1 MKFLRNIVACCET
14 PPEAP
19 SVQERKTNVPP
30 GSRPTHLP
38 KLTCF
43 TQSAPA
49 TCIALLTQ
57 WLLSLSPAFASD
69 HLTSPSAPTA
79 RVVIVED
86 SFATEAFRPRANR
99 VQIMVN
105 AGVTNLARTADLKSA
120 WLSLVSP
127 RDTVGIKV
135 FSAPGPNSGTR
146 PAVVSAIIEGL
157 LSAGLP
163 PRRIVIWDTR
173 LTDLLLAGFSDV
185 AKKYGVRLTSSTQ
198 AGYDEKVYYEKPFV
212 GNPVWGDLE
221 FGRKGPGIGRNSY
234 FSKLLTKEISKIINV
249 TPLLN
254 HDLAGV
260 SGTLYG
266 LAMAS
271 TDNIGRFESDPD
283 RLAVAVPE
291 IYGTTNLHD
300 HVVLNITDALICQYE
315 GGERGLLH
323 YSTALNQLRFSKD
336 PVALD
341 VLSIDELERQRKAA
355 DAPAIK
361 INRELYS
368 NASLLELGV
377 SDLKK
382 ISVEKVVLQR

>member
-1 MKFLRNIVACCET
+1 M
-14 PPEAP
+14 
-19 SVQERKTNVPP
+19 
-30 GSRPTHLP
+30 
-38 KLTCF
+38 
-43 TQSAPA
+43 
-49 TCIALLTQ
+49 
-57 WLLSLSPAFASD
+57 
-69 HLTSPSAPTA
+69 
-79 RVVIVED
+79 
-86 SFATEAFRPRANR
+86 
-99 VQIMVN
+99 MVN
-105 AGVTNLARTADLKSA
+105 AGVTNVTRTADLKSA
-120 WLSLVSP
+120 WLSLVSI

-135 FSAPGPNSGTR
+135 CSAPGPNSGTR
-146 PAVVSAIIEGL
+146 PSVVSAIIEGL
-157 LSAGLP
+157 LSTGLP
-163 PRRIVIWDTR
+163 PKRIIIWDTR
-173 LTDLLLAGFSDV
+173 LTDLRLAGFSEI
-185 AKKYGVRLTSSTQ
+185 ARKYGVRLMSSTQ
-198 AGYDEKVYYEKPFV
+198 AGYDDKSYYEKPFV
-212 GNPVWGDLE
+212 GTPVWGDLE
-221 FGRKGPGIGRNSY
+221 FGKKGAGVGRNSY
-234 FSKLLTKEISKIINV
+234 FSKLLTREITKIVNV

-300 HVVLNITDALICQYE
+300 HVALNITDALICQYE

-341 VLSIDELERQRKAA
+341 VLSIDELEHQRKAA
-355 DAPAIK
+355 DAPVIK

-382 ISVEKVVLQR
+382 IAVERIRLDH

>member
-1 MKFLRNIVACCET
+1 LILLTIA
-14 PPEAP
+14 
-19 SVQERKTNVPP
+19 SL
-30 GSRPTHLP
+30 LP
-38 KLTCF
+38 LS
-43 TQSAPA
+43 SAPA
-49 TCIALLTQ
+49 SDPV
-57 WLLSLSPAFASD
+57 SLPSTP
-69 HLTSPSAPTA
+69 TS

-86 SFATEAFRPRANR
+86 SLATDAFRPRADR
-99 VQIMVN
+99 VQEMVN
-105 AGVTNLARTADLKSA
+105 VGLTNVTKTADLKSA
-120 WLSLVSP
+120 WLSLVSS

-146 PAVVSAIIEGL
+146 PAVVSAVIEGL
-157 LSAGLP
+157 ISAGLP
-163 PRRIVIWDTR
+163 PKRIVIWDTR
-173 LTDLLLAGFSDV
+173 LTDLRLAGFSDV
-185 AKKYGVRLTSSTQ
+185 AKKYGVRLNASTQ
-198 AGYDEKVYYEKPFV
+198 AGYDDRIYYEKPFV
-212 GNPVWGDLE
+212 GTPVWGDLE
-221 FGRKGPGIGRNSY
+221 FGKKGPGIGRNSY
-234 FSKLLTKEISKIINV
+234 VSKLLTREITKIINI

-291 IYGTTNLHD
+291 IYGMTNLHD
-300 HVVLNITDALICQYE
+300 HVALNITDALICQYE

-341 VLSIDELERQRKAA
+341 VLSLDELERQRKSA

-361 INRELYS
+361 INRELYA
-368 NASLLELGV
+368 NASLLELGS

-382 ISVEKVVLQR
+382 IAVDKIDLNR

>member
-1 MKFLRNIVACCET
+1 MSYLREAIALLVCLPGWSVVLASDPVA
-14 PPEAP
+14 
-19 SVQERKTNVPP
+19 
-30 GSRPTHLP
+30 
-38 KLTCF
+38 
-43 TQSAPA
+43 APA
-49 TCIALLTQ
+49 T
-57 WLLSLSPAFASD
+57 PA
-69 HLTSPSAPTA
+69 A

-86 SFATEAFRPRANR
+86 SLATDAFRPRADR
-99 VQIMVN
+99 VQGMVN
-105 AGVTNLARTADLKSA
+105 AGLTNITKTADVKSA
-120 WLSLVSP
+120 WLSLVST
-127 RDTVGIKV
+127 RDTVGLKV

-146 PAVVSAIIEGL
+146 PSVVSAIIEGL

-163 PRRIVIWDTR
+163 PKRIVIWDTR
-173 LTDLLLAGFSDV
+173 LTDLRLAGFSDI
-185 AKKYGVRLTSSTQ
+185 AKKYGVRLMSSTQ
-198 AGYDEKVYYEKPFV
+198 AGYDDKVYYEKPFV

-221 FGRKGPGIGRNSY
+221 FGKKGPGVGRNSY
-234 FSKLLTKEISKIINV
+234 FSKLLTREITKIINV

-266 LAMAS
+266 LAIAS

-291 IYGTTNLHD
+291 IYNTTNLHD
-300 HVVLNITDALICQYE
+300 HVALNITDALVCQYE

-323 YSTALNQLRFSKD
+323 YSTPLNQLRFSKD

-382 ISVEKVVLQR
+382 IAVDNIVLP